1 MAVCLFVRFSPL
13 LRSPARQFRDAAF
26 GGFLTTDSCYSRHG
40 AVGGL
45 LAFDLSLF
53 LELLLDVPDL
63 KNRRRRRVF
72 ILEFLKAE
80 AERF

>member
-1 MAVCLFVRFSPL
+1 MAVWFSPL

-45 LAFDLSLF
+45 LAFDFSLF
-53 LELLLDVPDL
+53 LEVLLDVHDL